1 MLVGV
6 DIIDIERIEQ
16 AVKRTPRI
24 LERVFTSGELEYC
37 LARNNPYPSLAVR
50 FAAREALR
58 KLDVVFTHGVG
69 FHDVEVALD
78 TYGKPSLLLHHRA
91 REKAEQLGITDL
103 AVSLSHSKT
112 QAIAVVIGKKG

>member
-1 MLVGV
+1 LLVGV
-6 DIIDIERIEQ
+6 DIIDIERMEQ

-24 LERVFTSGELEYC
+24 LERVFTREELEYC

-58 KLDVVFTHGVG
+58 KLDVVFTNGIG
-69 FHDVEVALD
+69 FHDVEVVLD
-78 TYGKPSLLLHHRA
+78 TYGKPFLFLHHRA
-91 REKAEQLGITDL
+91 REKAEQAGITDL